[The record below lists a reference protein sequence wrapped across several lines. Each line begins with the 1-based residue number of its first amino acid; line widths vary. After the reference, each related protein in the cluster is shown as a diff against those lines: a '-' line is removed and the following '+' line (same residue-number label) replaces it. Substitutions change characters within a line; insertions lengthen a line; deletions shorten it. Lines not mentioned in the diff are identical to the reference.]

1 MHDLVGDVRGNAA
14 CIAHHILLDVLSV
27 VVVRILRACRVLG
40 AIGSSARALPSHMH
54 LVFGRRGSLR
64 DHGAV
69 CYPGIDH
76 RDLAMGLSLVSHYL
90 FVVLIGL
97 DVLLI
102 DKVRLDVL
110 VLILQTLLDQRQIV
124 ETLIGIVELVRFRG
138 RLLVA
143 LQLILLE
150 HVLPVFH
157 DDILLILMCMRFI
170 ARIGSFLWTDSRIQI
185 ILSHSHLLRRYLLAA
200 STLIVGRVVHVDL
213 VYIRLIGRT
222 ASLFASSGVVLLA
235 YHQMLLVLRRRW
247 AHHIGCLGR
256 SHLVLRCVS
265 RLPHGRLRHR
275 LGIWHVGSSR
285 ALIRVVPIN
294 CHLIIS
300 TSILIEAALELLRLT
315 YLIIGLIVL
324 LLHVLTAV
332 STSVDKSSS
341 SSRLALSIRVGVVP
355 ALLANQHLLSIVLE
369 EVHPSV
375 WTCSLLEVYHVL

>member
-1 MHDLVGDVRGNAA
+1 MHDLVGDVRGNAS

-27 VVVRILRACRVLG
+27 VVVGILRACRVLG

-110 VLILQTLLDQRQIV
+110 VLILQALLDQRQIV

-157 DDILLILMCMRFI
+157 DDILLVLMRMRFI
-170 ARIGSFLWTDSRIQI
+170 AGIGSFLWTDPRIQI
-185 ILSHSHLLRRYLLAA
+185 ILSHGHRLRRYLLAA
-200 STLIVGRVVHVDL
+200 SSLIIGRVVHVDL

-235 YHQMLLVLRRRW
+235 YHQMLLVLSWRW
-247 AHHIGCLGR
+247 AHHISCLCR
-256 SHLVLRCVS
+256 SHLVLGCVS
-265 RLPHGRLRHR
+265 RLPHGGLRQR
-275 LGIWHVGSSR
+275 RVIWHVGSSSSR
-285 ALIRVVPIN
+285 TLIRVVPIN

-300 TSILIEAALELLRLT
+300 TSILIEAALELLRLI
-315 YLIIGLIVL
+315 YLIIGLR

-332 STSVDKSSS
+332 SSSVDKSSS
-341 SSRLALSIRVGVVP
+341 SSRLALAIRAGVGP

-369 EVHPSV
+369 EVHSSV
-375 WTCSLLEVYHVL
+375 WTRSLLEVYDVL

>member
-235 YHQMLLVLRRRW
+235 YHQMLLVISRRW
-247 AHHIGCLGR
+247 AHRIGCLCR

-265 RLPHGRLRHR
+265 RLPHRRLRHH
-275 LGIWHVGSSR
+275 LVIWHVGSSR

-300 TSILIEAALELLRLT
+300 TSILIEAALELLRLI

>member
-185 ILSHSHLLRRYLLAA
+185 ILSHSHLLRRYLLAT

-235 YHQMLLVLRRRW
+235 YHQMLLVISWRW
-247 AHHIGCLGR
+247 AHRIGCLCR

-265 RLPHGRLRHR
+265 RLPHRRLRHH
-275 LGIWHVGSSR
+275 LVIWHVGSSR

>member
-1 MHDLVGDVRGNAA
+1 MHDLVGDVRGNAS

-69 CYPGIDH
+69 CYPGIDN
-76 RDLAMGLSLVSHYL
+76 RDLALGLSLVSHYL

-110 VLILQTLLDQRQIV
+110 VLILQALLDQRQIV

-157 DDILLILMCMRFI
+157 DDILLVLMRMRFI
-170 ARIGSFLWTDSRIQI
+170 AGIGSFLWTDPRIQI
-185 ILSHSHLLRRYLLAA
+185 ILSHGHRLRRYLLAA
-200 STLIVGRVVHVDL
+200 SSLIIGRVVHVDL

-235 YHQMLLVLRRRW
+235 YHQMLLVLSWRW
-247 AHHIGCLGR
+247 AHHISCLCR
-256 SHLVLRCVS
+256 PHLVLGCVS
-265 RLPHGRLRHR
+265 RLPHGGLRQR
-275 LGIWHVGSSR
+275 RVIWHVGSSSSR
-285 ALIRVVPIN
+285 TLIRVVPIN

-300 TSILIEAALELLRLT
+300 TSILIEAALELLRLI
-315 YLIIGLIVL
+315 YLIIGLR

-332 STSVDKSSS
+332 SSPVDKSSS
-341 SSRLALSIRVGVVP
+341 SSRLALAIRAGVVP

-369 EVHPSV
+369 EVHSSV
-375 WTCSLLEVYHVL
+375 WTRSLLEVYDVL

>member
-1 MHDLVGDVRGNAA
+1 VHDLVGDVRGNAA

-235 YHQMLLVLRRRW
+235 YHQMLLVISWRW
-247 AHHIGCLGR
+247 AHRIGCLCR

-265 RLPHGRLRHR
+265 RLPHRRLRHH
-275 LGIWHVGSSR
+275 LVIWHVGSSR

>member
-1 MHDLVGDVRGNAA
+1 MHDLVGDVRGNAS

-54 LVFGRRGSLR
+54 LVLGRRGSLR

-157 DDILLILMCMRFI
+157 DDILLVLMCMRFI

-185 ILSHSHLLRRYLLAA
+185 ILSHSHLLWRYLLAA

-235 YHQMLLVLRRRW
+235 YHQMLLVISWRW
-247 AHHIGCLGR
+247 AHHIGCLCR

-265 RLPHGRLRHR
+265 RLPHRRLRHR
-275 LGIWHVGSSR
+275 LVIWHVGSSR
-285 ALIRVVPIN
+285 TLIRVVPIN

-315 YLIIGLIVL
+315 YLIIGLILL

>member
-1 MHDLVGDVRGNAA
+1 VHDLVGDVRGNAA

-54 LVFGRRGSLR
+54 LVFGRCGSLR

-185 ILSHSHLLRRYLLAA
+185 ILSHSHLLRRYLLAT

-235 YHQMLLVLRRRW
+235 YHQMLLVISWRW
-247 AHHIGCLGR
+247 AHRIGCLCR

-265 RLPHGRLRHR
+265 RLPHRRLRHH
-275 LGIWHVGSSR
+275 LVIWHVGSSR